1 MTNTYTADQNI
12 CCRHNGQDILR
23 GVDSR
28 RENNQQIIHNGY
40 FLWNHEEAAA
50 TTRVPR
56 LHVREQTRQISGV
69 PQRRGK
75 VFATGFIEI

>member
-1 MTNTYTADQNI
+1 MTNTNNVDQNI
-12 CCRHNGQDILR
+12 CCRHNGQEILR

-56 LHVREQTRQISGV
+56 LHVREQTRQLNGV
-69 PQRRGK
+69 PQIIGK
-75 VFATGFIEI
+75 GFAMGFITI